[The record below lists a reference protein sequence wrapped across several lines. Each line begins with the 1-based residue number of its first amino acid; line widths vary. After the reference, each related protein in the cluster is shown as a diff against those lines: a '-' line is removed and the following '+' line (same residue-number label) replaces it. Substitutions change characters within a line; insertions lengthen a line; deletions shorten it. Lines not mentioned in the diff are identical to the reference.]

1 MREIKAEQGTVDSSG
16 ALKEGESKEP
26 VKPVPREAHKKGATK
41 EKEIVIRDIYVGD
54 DPYDKLPEQVHF
66 RIETAQL
73 VLQTGGS
80 GSTVKTVAK
89 WRWNNVLKIRFDP
102 APEEDQMDMLW
113 ITMQKGVFRAGD
125 DYGFEM
131 DSGGIEATTNL
142 LKAWRW
148 R

>member
-1 MREIKAEQGTVDSSG
+1 M
-16 ALKEGESKEP
+16 
-26 VKPVPREAHKKGATK
+26 
-41 EKEIVIRDIYVGD
+41 IRDIYVGD

-113 ITMQKGVFRAGD
+113 ITMQKGVFGAGD